1 MIHKQIC
8 STGDRPLIKGT
19 ALLTNSLLNKGMAF
33 SEYERDAF
41 GVRGLL
47 PPKVLTIE
55 QQTDR
60 ALLNFRRKTSDLEK
74 YIYLSMLQQR
84 NEVLFYHLLNLHL
97 EEMMP
102 IIYTPTVGQACLEYG
117 SIYRSPRGLYLSIE
131 DRGRVREIMR
141 HWPNTGVRIIVATDG
156 ERILGLGD
164 LGAYG
169 MGICVGKLALYTACA
184 GLHPYYCLPISL
196 DVGTDN
202 KSLLEDPFYIGL
214 NRPRVR
220 GGEYD
225 EFITEFM
232 ESVAEVFP
240 DCLLQFE
247 DFGNSNAFRIL
258 KKWRHEACSF
268 NDDIQGTAAVA
279 LAGLLGALRTSGSK
293 AEEQRILFMGAG
305 EAGLGIAQLFV
316 QHLVSL
322 GIHVDQA
329 RKTCWFVDSKG
340 LVVASRSHELIEH
353 KLEFAHQA
361 EGCTGLAEAIRAV
374 RPTALIGVAGAGPVF
389 TQEIVS
395 LMAEMNQHPIIFAL
409 SNPTS
414 KAECT
419 SRDAVEWSG
428 GRCIYASGSPMPE
441 VVYDGRRIIPGQ
453 GNNVYIFPGVGLGVL
468 VSQARTVTDSM
479 FLAASRTLAKMVTA
493 EEISEGRVY
502 PCLSRI
508 REVSLRIATAVAKIA
523 FREQLTLLPEPANLE
538 ADIAMRMFQAEYA
551 EYF

>member
-1 MIHKQIC
+1 M
-8 STGDRPLIKGT
+8 
-19 ALLTNSLLNKGMAF
+19 
-33 SEYERDAF
+33 
-41 GVRGLL
+41 
-47 PPKVLTIE
+47 
-55 QQTDR
+55 
-60 ALLNFRRKTSDLEK
+60 
-74 YIYLSMLQQR
+74 
-84 NEVLFYHLLNLHL
+84 
-97 EEMMP
+97 
-102 IIYTPTVGQACLEYG
+102 
-117 SIYRSPRGLYLSIE
+117 
-131 DRGRVREIMR
+131 
-141 HWPNTGVRIIVATDG
+141 ATDG

-329 RKTCWFVDSKG
+329 RNTCWFVDSKG

-551 EYF
+551 E

>member
-1 MIHKQIC
+1 
-8 STGDRPLIKGT
+8 
-19 ALLTNSLLNKGMAF
+19 
-33 SEYERDAF
+33 
-41 GVRGLL
+41 
-47 PPKVLTIE
+47 
-55 QQTDR
+55 
-60 ALLNFRRKTSDLEK
+60 
-74 YIYLSMLQQR
+74 
-84 NEVLFYHLLNLHL
+84 
-97 EEMMP
+97 
-102 IIYTPTVGQACLEYG
+102 
-117 SIYRSPRGLYLSIE
+117 
-131 DRGRVREIMR
+131 
-141 HWPNTGVRIIVATDG
+141 
-156 ERILGLGD
+156 
-164 LGAYG
+164 
-169 MGICVGKLALYTACA
+169 
-184 GLHPYYCLPISL
+184 
-196 DVGTDN
+196 
-202 KSLLEDPFYIGL
+202 
-214 NRPRVR
+214 
-220 GGEYD
+220 
-225 EFITEFM
+225 M